1 LIDNRYRNEVVI
13 FGFGGPDLPSISMN
27 KLPLL
32 LEWSQNHRLGII
44 KTSKSAK
51 NAADFCLAFYAGL
64 CHRKFSLEIPFMIV
78 SNDKGFRITFK
89 QLNRMGRTTY
99 LIPEPKEVQKTVDQ
113 IVDKLLI

>member
-1 LIDNRYRNEVVI
+1 
-13 FGFGGPDLPSISMN
+13 
-27 KLPLL
+27 
-32 LEWSQNHRLGII
+32 
-44 KTSKSAK
+44 
-51 NAADFCLAFYAGL
+51 
-64 CHRKFSLEIPFMIV
+64 MIV